1 MLLKFVLNNCT
12 SKYIF
17 IIFHCRELCL
27 LIQMQLIVEIWM
39 VVIQLLFILLLA
51 IIGLQLWNICWTM
64 MQMYMPKIKG
74 IHINFDTNEYEIVV
88 CFTAIQNI
96 LLLL

>member
-1 MLLKFVLNNCT
+1 
-12 SKYIF
+12 
-17 IIFHCRELCL
+17 
-27 LIQMQLIVEIWM
+27 
-39 VVIQLLFILLLA
+39 
-51 IIGLQLWNICWTM
+51 